1 MDKKETF
8 WGEVGKKIPMDKVY
22 DDILHPA
29 LSEVGHSL
37 QGAVRVC
44 LAPISAMVW
53 GYDKIAAYLDE
64 ELPKYFEEK
73 KISKNKIAIPDPA
86 IAVPTIEALRYA
98 NKDIIKEMFV
108 KILGESMNVET
119 ANFVHPSFVEIIR
132 QITPDE
138 AKILKQLPQK
148 GLCEPLVDVEI
159 EKDNMEGRFVLYSNY
174 GVIGYEANCEYPE
187 KISLYVDNLKR
198 LALVNIP
205 ENSFLIDEWRYE
217 KIVNSEY
224 YESIVAEAKKEGEV
238 FCVKRMIGL
247 TDYGMRLREICLS

>member
-1 MDKKETF
+1 
-8 WGEVGKKIPMDKVY
+8 
-22 DDILHPA
+22 
-29 LSEVGHSL
+29 
-37 QGAVRVC
+37 
-44 LAPISAMVW
+44 
-53 GYDKIAAYLDE
+53 
-64 ELPKYFEEK
+64 
-73 KISKNKIAIPDPA
+73 
-86 IAVPTIEALRYA
+86 
-98 NKDIIKEMFV
+98 
-108 KILGESMNVET
+108 
-119 ANFVHPSFVEIIR
+119 
-132 QITPDE
+132 
-138 AKILKQLPQK
+138 
-148 GLCEPLVDVEI
+148 
-159 EKDNMEGRFVLYSNY
+159 MEGRFVLYSNY